1 MSPTRSPG
9 CSPLARNI
17 AATRALASSSSGND
31 TFVSPSR
38 NAGFPSCA
46 LAASTSPFAKFVIA
60 SDSIREIG
68 SRVQQPLRLPQ
79 PRQQRS
85 TYLPVEIRRRP
96 PVAHALRTGPTSARV
111 AWTRGRTL
119 MTTTVRGLEELK
131 ALAGKSLGSSG
142 WLEITQD
149 RVNTFAEATGDHQWI
164 HVDVER
170 AKSGPFGGT
179 IAHGYLTLSLII
191 PLFTELLDVQDV
203 KMGVNYGL
211 EKVRFPSPVRVGS
224 RIRLN
229 ARVQSVQEVAGNGVQ
244 TQFDFTIEVD
254 GSDRP
259 ACIAQALYRHY

>member
-60 SDSIREIG
+60 SDSLREIG

-179 IAHGYLTLSLII
+179 IAHGYLTLSLCASFLGQLATVSGIS
-191 PLFTELLDVQDV
+191 
-203 KMGVNYGL
+203 MGINYGID
-211 EKVRFPSPVRVGS
+211 KARFIAPVPAG
-224 RIRLN
+224 
-229 ARVQSVQEVAGNGVQ
+229 ARVRGRGEVVSTTEVAGGVQ
-244 TQFDFTIEVD
+244 AVVRI
-254 GSDRP
+254 
-259 ACIAQALYRHY
+259 